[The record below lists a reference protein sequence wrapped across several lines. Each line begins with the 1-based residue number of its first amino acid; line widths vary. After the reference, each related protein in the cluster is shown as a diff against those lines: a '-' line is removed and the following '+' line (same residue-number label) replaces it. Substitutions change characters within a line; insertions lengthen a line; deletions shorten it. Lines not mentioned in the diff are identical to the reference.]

1 MIKYYTNAKLISL
14 DPSALYMENAFL
26 KTDGSKI
33 ACIGNMQ
40 AFNAQ
45 SIEAGAELE
54 DVKGKIIM
62 PGMVCTH
69 SHFYGQLIRG
79 MAVHY
84 RLRNWQNVLQQL
96 WWNVDRA
103 LDEQMNYASA
113 VMGLVEG
120 VKCGVTTFIDHHA
133 SPSCCPGSLDIIEE
147 AVKKI
152 GARAVLAY
160 ETSDRNGEQSRREGL
175 AENVRFL
182 EKCKGRGEDDTVRG
196 MFGLH
201 ALYSLSESTL
211 KQAAEMESSF
221 NTGFHIHCAE
231 DIADVVCSYKAH
243 DMHVVEYLYR
253 MGILKDK
260 SILAH
265 FVHTEAEEWKLVAET
280 GTTIAHNPQ
289 SNANN
294 AVGICP
300 VDSMLRS
307 GVHVALG
314 GDGFYYDLFQEL
326 NMAMMLQ
333 KLGSKNPSAM
343 GGDLMEKL
351 AFENPYRVVSQ
362 AFDMPAGQL
371 KSGYAADFIMLNYI
385 PPTPLHAGNIMSHI
399 TSAFTGH
406 VSDTVINGRRVVKE
420 GVVLG
425 ISEAEAFADC
435 RAQSKRLGEK
445 YGLM

>member
-14 DPSALYMENAFL
+14 DPSAPYLENAYL
-26 KTDGSKI
+26 KTDGTKI
-33 ACIGNMQ
+33 AGIGDMQ
-40 AFNAQ
+40 LFNTQAV
-45 SIEAGAELE
+45 EPDAELE

-103 LDEQMNYASA
+103 LDEEMNYASA

-133 SPSCCPGSLDIIEE
+133 SPSCCPGSLDILEE
-147 AVKKI
+147 AVKKV

-160 ETSDRNGEQSRREGL
+160 ETSDRNGEQSCKEGL
-175 AENVRFL
+175 AENARFL
-182 EKCKGRGEDDTVRG
+182 EKCKGRGEADTVRG

-211 KQAAEMESSF
+211 KQAAEIESSF

-231 DIADVVCSYKAH
+231 DIADVVGSYKAY
-243 DMHVVEYLYR
+243 DMHVVEYLYK

-265 FVHTEAEEWKLVAET
+265 FVHTGPEEWKLVAET

-289 SNANN
+289 SNSNN

-300 VDSMLRS
+300 VDAMLRS

-326 NMAMMLQ
+326 NIAMILQ
-333 KLGSKNPSAM
+333 KLGSKNPGAM
-343 GGDLMEKL
+343 GGDLMTKL
-351 AFENPYRVVSQ
+351 SFENPYRVVSQ
-362 AFDMPAGQL
+362 AFSMPAGQL
-371 KSGYAADFIMLNYI
+371 KAGCAADFIMLNYI

-406 VSDTVINGRRVVKE
+406 VSDTVINGKRVVKD
-420 GVVLG
+420 GIVLG
-425 ISEAEAFADC
+425 ISETEAFSNC
-435 RAQSKRLGEK
+435 RSQAKRLEEK
-445 YGLM
+445 YRLM